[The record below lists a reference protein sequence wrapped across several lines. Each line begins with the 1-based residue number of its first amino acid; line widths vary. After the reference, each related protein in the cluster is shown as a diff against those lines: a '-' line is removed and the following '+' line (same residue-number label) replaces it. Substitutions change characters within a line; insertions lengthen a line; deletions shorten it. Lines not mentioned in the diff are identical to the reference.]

1 MDTVGYVVGE
11 VRTDE
16 FTFVTNREIAPPRL
30 EYIIVEVEEP
40 EHHKK
45 VQVLA
50 QVTRLSVSSRLLDT
64 TLSYPEVESIL
75 SRLAASQPIIAGTAK
90 VLGYLEGRAVRYP
103 RHATMPGN
111 RVMKAPDELLKRFFS
126 EDV

>member
-50 QVTRLSVSSRLLDT
+50 QLPRSRSSPAPPRSWAT
-64 TLSYPEVESIL
+64 WRAKPSATP
-75 SRLAASQPIIAGTAK
+75 GTPQC
-90 VLGYLEGRAVRYP
+90 RA
-103 RHATMPGN
+103 TG
-111 RVMKAPDELLKRFFS
+111 L
-126 EDV
+126 